1 MTFKKNKYI
10 IVRNALSHEMS
21 EFLYNYLLFKRN
33 FYHYVKTNKEFFGNL
48 NNLGVSQDSQVE
60 TYALYG
66 SIGLDILLDKIKP
79 KIEQATKLTLVPT
92 YSYGR
97 VYVKGNKLPK
107 HKDREA
113 CEISATIA
121 LGGDPWEIYIQDKKK
136 KVKILLNPGDL
147 AIYRG
152 LELPHWRTPFK
163 GNLCCQA
170 FIHYNN
176 LDGPYKDKYIFD
188 NRPFLGAPKPVD
200 WNTI

>member
-1 MTFKKNKYI
+1 MFKKNKYI
-10 IVRNALSHEMS
+10 VVRNAVSPEMC
-21 EFLYNYLLFKRN
+21 EFLYNYLLFKKN
-33 FYHYVKTNKEFFGNL
+33 YYNYVKNNKEFFGNL
-48 NNLGVSQDSQVE
+48 NSLGASEDTQVKKS
-60 TYALYG
+60 YSLYG
-66 SIGLDILLDKIKP
+66 SIVLDMFLDKIKP

-107 HKDREA
+107 HIDRKP
-113 CEISATIA
+113 CEISASLC
-121 LGGDPWEIYIQDKKK
+121 LGGDPWEIYFQDKKK
-136 KVKILLNPGDL
+136 KVKILLNTGDL

-163 GNLCCQA
+163 GKECCQV

-200 WNTI
+200 WSTI